1 MVGKGRDVKAQ
12 KSLALIVAALLLGAG
27 RSYAQGV
34 ASSFEQLQVFVK
46 AGDTVSVRDSTGT
59 ETTGA
64 IKSLSSSSLV
74 LMTLGT
80 QRELREAD
88 VATILQRRG
97 DSLKNGALWGFGVG
111 LAVGAVALAAMCYD
125 GPCNA
130 SLALV
135 VPYCGGLGTSIGVGV
150 DAMITGR
157 HVIYERRVGSASVAV
172 VPVLGEKQRGV
183 ALSMRF

>member
-1 MVGKGRDVKAQ
+1 MKAQ

-46 AGDTVSVRDSTGT
+46 AGDTISVRDATGT
-59 ETTGA
+59 ETTGT

-74 LMTLGT
+74 LMTSGS
-80 QRELREAD
+80 QRELKEAD

-111 LAVGAVALAAMCYD
+111 LAVGAAALVAMCTD
-125 GPCNA
+125 GPCDA
-130 SLALV
+130 ALALV
-135 VPYCGGLGTSIGVGV
+135 LPVYGGLGTGIGVGV
-150 DAMITGR
+150 DAMKTGLQT
-157 HVIYERRVGSASVAV
+157 IYQRRVGSASVGV
-172 VPVLGEKQRGV
+172 VPVLGRKQRGV
-183 ALSMRF
+183 GLSVKF